1 MNLINSDL
9 VKQIS
14 ELKEIIKM
22 KDEKINELEKQ
33 LNEYKKQKVKIDVEK
48 NIKKEELYNDFNIK
62 LRDPIHKL
70 NNHASSI
77 YCLTTLKDG
86 RLVSGSCDSSIII
99 YNKETFK
106 PDLTIKEHNDSVNC
120 ITTLSS
126 GILASCSSDK
136 KFK

>member
-48 NIKKEELYNDFNIK
+48 KY
-62 LRDPIHKL
+62 
-70 NNHASSI
+70 
-77 YCLTTLKDG
+77 
-86 RLVSGSCDSSIII
+86 
-99 YNKETFK
+99 
-106 PDLTIKEHNDSVNC
+106 
-120 ITTLSS
+120 
-126 GILASCSSDK
+126 
-136 KFK
+136 